1 VEQLV
6 PLPHYLLQVF
16 IVSAPD
22 VRETGL
28 TEDIAAGE
36 DVAAVSAHRTRYK
49 LIVLNSLSAPIGGDE
64 LIDGPRVLDSK
75 GPEPPGDDSNGEIL
89 AGVDAFPQ
97 KEGKLIWV
105 VIDDQFHVVE
115 HIPVGL
121 EDADG
126 GVIVGMGHDD
136 EMLAV
141 DDQFVFLVLEDFVV
155 AGLFVEEIFQTGQH
169 VR

>member
-1 VEQLV
+1 MVE
-6 PLPHYLLQVF
+6 
-16 IVSAPD
+16 D
-22 VRETGL
+22 
-28 TEDIAAGE
+28 
-36 DVAAVSAHRTRYK
+36 
-49 LIVLNSLSAPIGGDE
+49 
-64 LIDGPRVLDSK
+64 
-75 GPEPPGDDSNGEIL
+75 
-89 AGVDAFPQ
+89 
-97 KEGKLIWV
+97 
-105 VIDDQFHVVE
+105 
-115 HIPVGL
+115 IPVGL